1 MDYLKKS
8 RIEEVLIAILGKGTV
23 TSQLI
28 SRIEKILDAI
38 RVNGSYDGIAMS
50 EVEEILICILRGE
63 RFEKPT
69 HSRIAA
75 MLKVKANGGEYTE
88 LRKSRVE
95 ELIFEWIN
103 AVESATYTGT
113 LPTTLRTVEGY
124 LESYKIYGNPSG
136 CGVKVDITGLNEP
149 LCGIGTYTD
158 TLNLSTGMLTR
169 RIKKLVLTGNE
180 DWRTSSVFIGSC
192 FAYLSGVAPDAK
204 PFSTIVCTHV
214 KNQSGR
220 YYYGYGRIDE
230 NSLSL
235 WLLDSKITAA
245 DFKSYLADQYANG
258 TPVTVWYVLAEPEV
272 STIPVPSGLTGTIEG
287 YLIQDGTPSPE
298 TPIYPTANGVKQ
310 ADDTYSI
317 PYGYKLPLM
326 VNGAEYPIY
335 IGNEQLAK
343 DEYVDSATGKIYR
356 RTKNL
361 SPPEEEW
368 ADEWIWGDGTVH
380 PSTEIKT
387 SPFIDVST
395 CETCIMEVFSAET
408 EWAAAGYREM
418 AFYDENK
425 QFLGW
430 IGGGGRR
437 ALTPNSSERLSE
449 FPTGTVYVRISC
461 SHSDQ
466 PFYPQLV
473 SGYTPTHRFYPYLV
487 PTDPPVP
494 FPQIPTFAGTTVIDY
509 NGTSKPDKVEFTY
522 SKPK

>member
-8 RIEEVLIAILGKGTV
+8 RIEEVLIAILGKGVV
-23 TSQLI
+23 TSRLI

-38 RVNGSYDGIAMS
+38 RTDGSYDGPVMS
-50 EVEEILICILRGE
+50 EVEEILVCILNGE
-63 RFEKPT
+63 PFEKPT

-113 LPTTLRTVEGY
+113 LPATLKTVEGY
-124 LESYKIYGNPSG
+124 LESYKIYGNASG
-136 CGVKVDITGLNEP
+136 VGVETENLFDAATAYGSMYDSATGVLVGDASTLTSMRNKFDSSMVGVPITISVHADDVPVTRVYIRCTIGGTNIDSNAIASNKTGTMKVTVTPTSVND
-149 LCGIGTYTD
+149 
-158 TLNLSTGMLTR
+158 
-169 RIKKLVLTGNE
+169 
-180 DWRTSSVFIGSC
+180 DWRITFGTGSGNLT
-192 FAYLSGVAPDAK
+192 LSDIMLNTG
-204 PFSTIVCTHV
+204 STHLP
-214 KNQSGR
+214 
-220 YYYGYGRIDE
+220 YE
-230 NSLSL
+230 
-235 WLLDSKITAA
+235 
-245 DFKSYLADQYANG
+245 
-258 TPVTVWYVLAEPEV
+258 
-272 STIPVPSGLTGTIEG
+272 
-287 YLIQDGTPSPE
+287 
-298 TPIYPTANGVKQ
+298 
-310 ADDTYSI
+310 
-317 PYGYKLPLM
+317 PYGYKLPIFSNST
-326 VNGAEYPIY
+326 VTNIY
-335 IGNEQLAK
+335 ICNNPLAK
-343 DEYVDSATGKIYR
+343 DEYADSTTGKIYR

-368 ADEWIWGDGTVH
+368 IDEWIWGDGTVH

-408 EWAAAGYREM
+408 EWAAAGYRAM

-425 QFLGW
+425 QYLGW

-437 ALTPNSSERLSE
+437 TLTPNSSERLSE
-449 FPTGTVYVRISC
+449 FPAGTVYVRIGC

-494 FPQIPTFAGTTVIDY
+494 FPQIPTVAGTTTIDY
-509 NGTSKPDKVEFTY
+509 NGEPKPDKVELTY